1 MKSKTIP
8 AMLVAAGMVSGAALA
23 DQSNN
28 ATKPNVRFNYEQIEN
43 VNIFYREVGSKNAPT
58 ILMLHGYAA
67 SSFMWRDV
75 IDALSD
81 DYHVIALD
89 LPAFGFTESPARE
102 DYEYTFAN
110 LANTVDKFIKQK
122 GINSFA
128 IAVHDYG
135 APVGWRLALKNPG
148 KVTAIISQ
156 NGNAYEDGLAE
167 GWGPIKKY
175 WQNPSGENRAAL
187 SDFPTPESIKW
198 QYVEGVPDLNN
209 VSPDGYT
216 LEGLH
221 VSKPGMA
228 DIQLDLLL
236 DYKSNVEQYP
246 EYQAYFRKYQP
257 PLLAV
262 WGKND
267 PFFSPEGAQAWKRDI
282 PNAEIHFFDTGHF
295 ALETHQS
302 EIIPVIKDF
311 LQRNLK

>member
-8 AMLVAAGMVSGAALA
+8 AMLLASGMVSGVALA

-28 ATKPNVRFNYEQIEN
+28 ATKPNVRFNYEQVEN
-43 VNIFYREVGSKNAPT
+43 VNIFYREVGSKDSPT

-75 IDALSD
+75 IDALSG

-156 NGNAYEDGLAE
+156 NGNAYEEGLAD

-175 WQNPSGENRAAL
+175 WQDPSVKNREAL
-187 SDFPTPESIKW
+187 SDFPTAASIKW
-198 QYVEGVPDLNN
+198 QYVEGVPDVDK

-221 VSKPGMA
+221 VAKPGMA

-246 EYQAYFRKYQP
+246 QYQAYFRKYQP

-267 PFFSPEGAQAWKRDI
+267 PFFSPEGAQTWKRDI
-282 PNAEIHFFDTGHF
+282 PKAEIHFFDTGHF

>member
-1 MKSKTIP
+1 MKAKTIP
-8 AMLVAAGMVSGAALA
+8 AMLVAASMVSGAALA
-23 DQSNN
+23 DLSINV
-28 ATKPNVRFNYEQIEN
+28 TKPNVRFNYEQVEN
-43 VNIFYREVGSKNAPT
+43 VNIFYREVGSKDSPT

-75 IDALSD
+75 IDALAA

-156 NGNAYEDGLAE
+156 NGNAYEEGLAD

-175 WQNPSGENRAAL
+175 WQDPSAKNREAL
-187 SDFPTPESIKW
+187 SDFPTAASIKW
-198 QYVEGVPDLNN
+198 QYVEGVPDTGK

-221 VSKPGMA
+221 VAKPGMA
-228 DIQLDLLL
+228 GIQLDLLL

-246 EYQAYFRKYQP
+246 QYQAYFRKYQP

-282 PNAEIHFFDTGHF
+282 PKAEIHFFDTGHF

-311 LQRNLK
+311 LQRNVK

>member
-1 MKSKTIP
+1 MKAKTIP
-8 AMLVAAGMVSGAALA
+8 AMLLASGMVSGAALA

-28 ATKPNVRFNYEQIEN
+28 ATKPNVRFNYEQVEN
-43 VNIFYREVGSKNAPT
+43 VNIFYREVGRKDLPT

-67 SSFMWRDV
+67 SSYMWRDV
-75 IDALSD
+75 IDALAA

-156 NGNAYEDGLAE
+156 NGNAYEDGLAD

-175 WQNPSGENRAAL
+175 WQNPSIENRAAL
-187 SDFPTPESIKW
+187 SDFPTAASIKW
-198 QYVEGVPDLNN
+198 QYVEGVPDLTK

-246 EYQAYFRKYQP
+246 EYQAYFRQYQP

-282 PNAEIHFFDTGHF
+282 PKAEIHFFDTGHF

-311 LQRNLK
+311 LQRNVK

>member
-1 MKSKTIP
+1 MKSKKIP
-8 AMLVAAGMVSGAALA
+8 AMLLAASMVSGAALA
-23 DQSNN
+23 DLNNN
-28 ATKPNVRFNYEQIEN
+28 ATKANVRFNFEKVEN
-43 VNIFYREVGSKNAPT
+43 VNIFYREVGSKDSPT

-75 IDALSD
+75 IDALAD

-89 LPAFGFTESPARE
+89 LPAFGFTESPAKE
-102 DYEYTFAN
+102 DYKYTFAN

-156 NGNAYEDGLAE
+156 NGNAYEEGLAD

-175 WQNPSGENRAAL
+175 WQNPSVQNREAL
-187 SDFPTPESIKW
+187 SDFPTPGSIKW
-198 QYVEGVPDLNN
+198 QYFEGVPDVDK

-221 VSKPGMA
+221 VLKPGMA

-267 PFFSPEGAQAWKRDI
+267 PFFSQEGAQAWKRDI
-282 PNAEIHFFDTGHF
+282 PKAEIHFFDTGHF

>member
-1 MKSKTIP
+1 MQSKTIP
-8 AMLVAAGMVSGAALA
+8 AMLLASGMVSGVALA

-28 ATKPNVRFNYEQIEN
+28 ATKPHVRFNYEQVEN
-43 VNIFYREVGSKNAPT
+43 VNIFYREVGSKDSPT

-67 SSFMWRDV
+67 SSYMWRDV
-75 IDALSD
+75 INALSA

-156 NGNAYEDGLAE
+156 NGNAYEDGLAD

-175 WQNPSGENRAAL
+175 WQNPSSENRAAL
-187 SDFPTPESIKW
+187 SDFPTAASIKW
-198 QYVEGVPDLNN
+198 QYVEGVPDLTK

-246 EYQAYFRKYQP
+246 QYQAYFRQYQP

-282 PNAEIHFFDTGHF
+282 PKAEIHFFDTGHF